1 MNTSSFLSIFLYVLD
16 LIYTFHTEGK
26 EHVSIIHKEEK
37 RDIVPKSWL
46 HLIKECVDLIKD
58 VYNLKDTIVDEN
70 DLIIWSDGK
79 RMDEKY
85 FESKSFKR
93 GAKMVYVFLS
103 SNISGENCFTRENVY
118 RKISDEIEKYKN
130 AIKGHFQIYD
140 KEYDEW
146 ASMKEILK
154 LLIKSKDLR
163 DLLVDIKTD
172 EQVEM
177 VRRKILELT
186 QENKNY
192 QIFADMLKD
201 NKTIYN
207 ILNDMNEWKIFV
219 MENLEN
225 IKKLIEPYYPHSNNT
240 DL

>member
-1 MNTSSFLSIFLYVLD
+1 
-16 LIYTFHTEGK
+16 EGK

-103 SNISGENCFTRENVY
+103 SNISGESCFTRENVY

-146 ASMKEILK
+146 TSMKEILK

-225 IKKLIEPYYPHSNNT
+225 IKKLIEPYYSHSNNT